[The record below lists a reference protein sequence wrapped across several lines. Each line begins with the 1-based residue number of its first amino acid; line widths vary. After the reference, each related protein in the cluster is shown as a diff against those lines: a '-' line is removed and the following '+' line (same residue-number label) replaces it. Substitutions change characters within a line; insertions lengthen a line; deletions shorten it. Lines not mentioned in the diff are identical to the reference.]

1 MGKDGNMLILNLDS
15 AQQVFASLSLESF
28 ELGRLRLR
36 LEVFEPNAIL
46 INELKA
52 YLLYLI
58 FKQ

>member
-15 AQQVFASLSLESF
+15 AQQVFASLRLESF
-28 ELGRLRLR
+28 ELGRFRLR
-36 LEVFEPNAIL
+36 LGVFEPNVIL